1 VEVATPLAW
10 ILFFGILGVLTLM
23 IITAQRG
30 RKLFLR
36 RIPGMDAIDEATG
49 RATELGRAMLVT
61 FGLVNIPDYGVI
73 AMQAM
78 LVLSHIARLA
88 ARFGNRLLVPCAD
101 VPVYAMSDQIVR
113 EAYRA
118 EGKEEA
124 YRADDVRFL
133 SDRQFAYAAG
143 TVGMMNRERV
153 GSTFYF
159 GYFFAESLLLAEE
172 GQHIG
177 AMQIAGTPATTQIPF
192 FIAATDYVIIGDEY
206 YAASAYLSKE
216 PTLLGSL
223 VGQDISKAVFVAF
236 IVVGI
241 VWTLIT
247 SVQSLVSHSAAQGM
261 LVDLLAA
268 FRKQLGSGI

>member
-1 VEVATPLAW
+1 MKTASWLSG
-10 ILFFGILGVLTLM
+10 ILFFAILGILTVM
-23 IITAQRG
+23 IVTARRG
-30 RKLFLR
+30 RQLHLR

-49 RATELGRAMLVT
+49 RATELGRPMLVT
-61 FGLVNIPDYGVI
+61 FGLVDIPTYGVI
-73 AMQAM
+73 AMQAL

-101 VPVYAMSDQIVR
+101 VPIYVLCDQVVR

-143 TVGMMNRERV
+143 TVGIMNRERV

-177 AMQIAGTPATTQIPF
+177 ALQISGTPATTQIPF

-223 VGQDISKAVFVAF
+223 VGQDISKAIIIAFVL
-236 IVVGI
+236 VGI
-241 VWTLIT
+241 LWAGAV
-247 SVQSLVSHSAAQGM
+247 SLNIPI
-261 LVDLLAA
+261 
-268 FRKQLGSGI
+268 LGSNTLPWFDKFRHLLGSQI